1 MSHRAE
7 AFAPAS
13 IGNVGV
19 GFDVLGLAIE
29 GAGDTVICERSDAP
43 GVTISSITG
52 DDIAGDVSKIPFQAD
67 SNTAAISADA
77 FWRECGDGGGLILS
91 LHKGTP
97 LASGMGSSAA
107 SAVAAVV
114 AANGLL
120 ENPLPFSELLPF
132 AMRGEAFASGA
143 EHADNVAPSLFGGLV
158 LCPPTGLP
166 TVYSL
171 PVPAGLSSVLVH
183 PRLHVETA
191 AARQALSDEVRLKD
205 AVAQTGRLAT
215 VVRAAYENDAE
226 TFAANIVDVLVEPQR
241 KNLVAGFDEVK
252 AAAEQ
257 AGALA
262 CSLSGSGPSLFAIAR
277 QSDATAV
284 ADAMVDAFGAILVS
298 ANAWCSP
305 LNTAGAVLRATS

>member
-1 MSHRAE
+1 MRRAE

-29 GAGDTVICERSDAP
+29 GAGDTVICERSDTP
-43 GVTISSITG
+43 GIQIADITG
-52 DDIAGDVSKIPFQAD
+52 DDTAGDISKIPLQAD
-67 SNTAAISADA
+67 SNTAAIAVDA
-77 FWRECGDGGGLILS
+77 FWREYGGSGGLALS
-91 LHKGTP
+91 LNKGTP

-114 AANGLL
+114 AANALL
-120 ENPLPFSELLPF
+120 EDALPFSELLTF

-166 TVYSL
+166 SCYSL
-171 PVPAGLSSVLVH
+171 PVPDGLVSVLVH

-191 AARQALSDEVRLKD
+191 AARQALAEVVRLKD
-205 AVAQTGRLAT
+205 AVAQSGRLAT
-215 VVRAAYENDAE
+215 VIRAAYENDAPV
-226 TFAANIVDVLVEPQR
+226 FAANIVDVLVEPQR

-252 AAAEQ
+252 AAAAQ

-262 CSLSGSGPSLFAIAR
+262 CSLSGSGPSLFAICA
-277 QSDATAV
+277 QSAASAV
-284 ADAMVDAFGAILVS
+284 ADAMVDAFAAILVS
-298 ANAWCSP
+298 ANSWCSP
-305 LNTAGAVLRATS
+305 LNAPGAVVRSTS